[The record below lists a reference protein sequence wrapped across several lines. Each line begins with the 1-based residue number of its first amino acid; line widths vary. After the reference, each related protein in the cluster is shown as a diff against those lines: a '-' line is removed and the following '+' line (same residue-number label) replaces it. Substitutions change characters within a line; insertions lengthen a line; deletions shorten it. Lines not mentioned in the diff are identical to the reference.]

1 MALSQAIKRSASAAA
16 LQPADAA
23 DRHLCDDVLLDVLAR
38 LDAKDDRDA
47 CSCVSKQWLEVE
59 GRTRRVLSLGAVH
72 DAAPACI
79 SRAMLRFPSLHTLDI
94 GAGDGLWFG
103 QRIAA
108 EDLVHSL
115 QNASCRETLRTL
127 KLGTAGIR
135 ELHDDGL
142 VMVVGLFSKL
152 QDLQLRNFPKV
163 TGDGM
168 KQVLLKCNML
178 TRLSL
183 LQDTWDD
190 MDMELL
196 AEEPFKQLQD
206 LRLAGNPRI
215 TSAGFVHI
223 SVLKNTI
230 RSLSI
235 EESYTVD
242 DEAIHSI
249 VDGGCAVE
257 NVNLSKCFQ
266 ITDVAVSSLATY
278 CEKLWKLTITGCGR
292 LTDASLN
299 VLAEKCSDKLRELDL
314 TAFNFTDAG
323 IAAVGKC
330 TKLERLAVKIAR
342 RPARIT
348 TFAPLGACCML
359 QEALLDELDVV
370 GADAITKGCPLLRT
384 LSACASPASPKL
396 TSPRWHFSRPCWV
409 KTTEIAT
416 GAAALP
422 HGGAD
427 GAIAGATA
435 GVTVETALY
444 PLDTIKTRLQA
455 VRTGSAINL
464 RGLYSGLSGNLA
476 GVLPASAI
484 FVGVYEPLKQKLL
497 RIFPEHLSVAAHLT
511 AGAAGGLA
519 ASLVRVPTEVVKQ
532 RMQTGQFSAA
542 TQAFKQ
548 ILSKEGTRGLY
559 AGYSS
564 FLLRDLPFDAL
575 QFAVYEQLKIGYGNT
590 VKRELKSP
598 EMAAMGA
605 LSGAITGAVTTPL
618 DVIKTRLMTQG
629 AAGHYKGV
637 ADCVRKIVAEEGSAA
652 LLKGLGPR
660 VTWIGIGGSI
670 FFAVLE
676 KTKELL
682 KQQQEAQLHP
692 QP

>member
-16 LQPADAA
+16 LQLADAA
-23 DRHLCDDVLLDVLAR
+23 ERHLCDDVLLDVLAR

-108 EDLVHSL
+108 EDLVQSL
-115 QNASCRETLRTL
+115 QNASCRETLCTL

-163 TGDGM
+163 TGEGV
-168 KQVLLKCNML
+168 KQVLQKCNML

-223 SVLKNTI
+223 SVLKDTI

-266 ITDVAVSSLATY
+266 ITDVGSEAATVLLDAAVSSLATY

-299 VLAEKCSDKLRELDL
+299 ILAEKCSDKLRELDL

-323 IAAVGKC
+323 
-330 TKLERLAVKIAR
+330 
-342 RPARIT
+342 
-348 TFAPLGACCML
+348 ACCML
-359 QEALLDELDVV
+359 QEALLDELDDV

-435 GVTVETALY
+435 GVTVETVLY
-444 PLDTIKTRLQA
+444 PIDTIKTRLQA

-497 RIFPEHLSVAAHLT
+497 QTFPEHLSVAAHLT

-532 RMQTGQFSAA
+532 RMQTGQFNAA

-575 QFAVYEQLKIGYGNT
+575 QFAVYEQLKIGYGRT

-598 EMAAMGA
+598 EMAAIGA

-637 ADCVRKIVAEEGSAA
+637 VDCVRKIIAEEGSGA